1 MLINL
6 KTLFLILILMSLTG
20 CISTIEEYDNLS
32 LDIVEASSYEEKLE
46 QPKKDTLE
54 EVIAGLTDKKIE
66 FQKAYVAIDL
76 APTYTS
82 STSATINKHIARGSL
97 LYLYKEKDTRFS
109 ISADQEYPLWIN
121 EKHICYTENCWISPK
136 TSISTTNTALLN
148 NKLLKEKYPLPSA
161 QASKSKTSTKNV
173 STSKGSAK
181 GYINKDGKFIP
192 SPTKSNTPPD
202 GATAKCKDNTWS
214 FSQNRRGT
222 CSGHGGVARW
232 L

>member
-97 LYLYKEKDTRFS
+97 LYLYEEKDTRFS

-136 TSISTTNTALLN
+136 TSVSTTNKTLLN
-148 NKLLKEKYPLPSA
+148 NKLLEKKYPTQLS
-161 QASKSKTSTKNV
+161 QASNSTTSKKNA
-173 STSKGSAK
+173 STSNGSGK
-181 GYINKDGKFIP
+181 GYINKDGKFVP

-202 GATAKCKDNTWS
+202 GATTKCKDNTWS
-214 FSQNRRGT
+214 SSQNLRGT
-222 CSGHGGVARW
+222 CSGHEGVTRW